1 MNSFLSIFSYLSF
14 LLILGVIIKNKV
26 KIFQDLFIPS
36 SVIGGFIGLFLGSSF
51 TNNYFELIPSF
62 WQKDISSLPGM
73 LIVPIIISVPLGLN
87 FGSRKKSIKNVIN
100 MSGILFIV
108 TFTQLLLGYSIAY
121 LYKSL
126 LNKDL
131 YSGFGSELNSGFA
144 GGHGTA
150 GLVSRTFKELG
161 SQYWNLAQGIT
172 VTIATIGL
180 ILGIFFGIYQ
190 INKGSKSGKT
200 KIIKDV
206 SELPIEL
213 KKGYYKD
220 ILKQESLGR
229 ETMLSTSIDTLAFHL
244 AIIMSVCGL
253 SQISLSFFKKYNI
266 FIISKLSLWS
276 YGMIVM
282 LMVWYIIKKMGLDW
296 SVDYK
301 VRGKITGT
309 LTEFAVVSAIST
321 LPFKAVSTYFVTIF
335 VICLI
340 GLVLTWNIILLLSK
354 RYFKEDFYFERALAM
369 FGTSTGVFITGLL
382 LLRICDPKLE
392 SKVIQDYSLGFTMT
406 ALLGPILIA
415 SCIQLS
421 FLYGFLI
428 PVAIMSSLT
437 IINIVFLELYN
448 KR

>member
-26 KIFQDLFIPS
+26 KIFQELFIPS

-51 TNNYFELIPSF
+51 LNNYFEIIPFS

-73 LIVPIIISVPLGLN
+73 LIIPIIISVPLGLN

-108 TFTQLLLGYSIAY
+108 TFTQLLLGYLISY
-121 LYKSL
+121 LYKYIF
-126 LNKDL
+126 NKDI
-131 YSGFGSELNSGFA
+131 YPGFGSELNSGFA

-150 GLVSRTFKELG
+150 GLVSRTLKELG
-161 SQYWNLAQGIT
+161 SQYWELAQGIT
-172 VTIATIGL
+172 VTMATVGL
-180 ILGIFFGIYQ
+180 ISGIFFGIYQ
-190 INKGSKSGKT
+190 INKGAKNGKT
-200 KIIKDV
+200 EIIKDV
-206 SELPIEL
+206 LELPIEL
-213 KKGYYKD
+213 KKGYYKEVA
-220 ILKQESLGR
+220 KQDSLGR

-253 SQISLSFFKKYNI
+253 SQISLIFFKKHNV

-276 YGMIVM
+276 YGMMIM
-282 LMVWYIIKKMGLDW
+282 FIVWYIIKKMGLDW
-296 SVDYK
+296 SIDSK

-309 LTEFAVVSAIST
+309 FTEFAVVSAIAS
-321 LPFKAVSTYFVTIF
+321 LPFKAVSIYFITIF
-335 VICLI
+335 TICLI
-340 GLVLTWNIILLLSK
+340 GLILTWKIILLLSK
-354 RYFKEDFYFERALAM
+354 RYFEKDFYFERALAM

-392 SKVIQDYSLGFTMT
+392 SKVLQDYSLGFTMT
-406 ALLGPILIA
+406 ALLGPILIT

-421 FLYGFLI
+421 FLYGLLI
-428 PVAIMSSLT
+428 PVVIMSLLT